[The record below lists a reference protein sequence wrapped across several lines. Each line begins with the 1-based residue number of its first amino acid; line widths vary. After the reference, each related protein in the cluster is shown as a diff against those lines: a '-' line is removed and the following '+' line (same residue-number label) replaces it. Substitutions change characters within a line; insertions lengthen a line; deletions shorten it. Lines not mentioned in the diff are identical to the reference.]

1 MAHAHD
7 PAHPLADVGTSFY
20 PESAPET
27 PYSLSL
33 GLDTGAFPSGVASP
47 DPLLTPSANNEYFP
61 LDRKAL
67 AQALG
72 RRDSGEHLSIRMQ
85 THDIADRSHHQP
97 SYSSSDHGDEDDDGV
112 LPDLMLEL
120 SAIRSRTRSAVAR
133 VPEDVESGSS
143 TPVRAKGSS
152 QGVPPEL
159 ANLAAEVIFVLVCT
173 AGQFI
178 FALTYGHANV
188 AQLQLRT
195 ALGLPATQI
204 PWVLGSGL
212 LASGLSVIV
221 AGSLADLAA
230 PKPLMVGAFVWS
242 AVWHAV
248 AAVALSPRL
257 KVLFFVS
264 RAMQGLSQG
273 VLVSASMSILGR
285 VYKPGVRK
293 TRVFS
298 LMAAGAPF
306 GFSIGCLHGGALASH
321 LPWLFG
327 STAIFLGVVAIAAW
341 VTLPDL
347 TPAKDSHDADA
358 PSLREFD
365 YVGAVL
371 SSTGCGLVLFGL
383 TQGSSANW
391 NPYTYSLI
399 IAGMLMFVAFAFVE
413 RSLKRPLIP
422 NGLWKTP
429 GFAALLVAYFLGFGG
444 FTGAWQFYAVQFWQ
458 RYQGATPITVALY
471 ILPNGIVGVLA
482 AYIVSKT
489 LHVFPGHWIFIASMI
504 AFALGPAFFLP
515 QTPSTSYWALSLPGV
530 ALATFG
536 PDMSFA
542 AAAIF
547 ITSAVPRSYQGSA
560 GALLV
565 TVQNLTSAIMTSISD
580 SIGVKVDQL
589 PSGEIGLA
597 GLKAIWWFGLA
608 SAMTG
613 AIITATF
620 VRIPKA
626 EEKEHVQ

>member
-1 MAHAHD
+1 MEHD
-7 PAHPLADVGTSFY
+7 PARPLGDAGFY

-27 PYSLSL
+27 PYL
-33 GLDTGAFPSGVASP
+33 GLDTSAFPSGLASP
-47 DPLLTPSANNEYFP
+47 DPLLGPSHHDYFP

-72 RRDSGEHLSIRMQ
+72 QSGDSSQIEVQMQ
-85 THDIADRSHHQP
+85 TRDIADRNYGH
-97 SYSSSDHGDEDDDGV
+97 DDI
-112 LPDLMLEL
+112 LPDPMLEL
-120 SAIRSRTRSAVAR
+120 SAIRSRSAAAR
-133 VPEDVESGSS
+133 IPDEESGSG
-143 TPVRAKGSS
+143 TPVRTLGGS
-152 QGVPPEL
+152 QGVPLEL
-159 ANLAAEVIFVLVCT
+159 PNFAAEVVFVLVCT

-178 FALTYGHANV
+178 FALTYGHVNV
-188 AQLQLRT
+188 AQLQLRM
-195 ALGLPATQI
+195 ALGLPATQT

-221 AGSLADLAA
+221 AGSLADLVA
-230 PKPLMVGAFVWS
+230 PKPLMVGAFMWS
-242 AVWHAV
+242 AAWHAV
-248 AAVALSPRL
+248 AAGAVSPRL

-306 GFSIGCLHGGALASH
+306 GFWIGCLHGGALSGH

-327 STAIFLGVVAIAAW
+327 STAIFLGLVAIAAHM
-341 VTLPDL
+341 TLPDL
-347 TPAKDSHDADA
+347 SPAKDSSDGDV
-358 PSLREFD
+358 PSLRQFD
-365 YVGAVL
+365 YLGAIL
-371 SSTGCGLVLFGL
+371 SSVGCGIVLFGL

-399 IAGMLMFVAFAFVE
+399 IVGLLMFVAFAFVE
-413 RSLKRPLIP
+413 RGAKRPLIP

-458 RYQGATPITVALY
+458 RYQGASPITVALY
-471 ILPNGIVGVLA
+471 ILPNGVVGILA
-482 AYIVSKT
+482 AWVVSKT
-489 LHVFPGHWIFIASMI
+489 LHVFPGHWIFTASMI

-515 QTPSTSYWALSLPGV
+515 QTPETSYWVLSLPGV

-547 ITSAVPRSYQGSA
+547 ITSSVPRSYQGSA

-589 PSGEIGLA
+589 PSGEIGLK
-597 GLKAIWWFGLA
+597 GLKAIWWFGFA

-613 AIITATF
+613 ALITATM

>member
-1 MAHAHD
+1 MEHD
-7 PAHPLADVGTSFY
+7 PARSLADVGFY

-27 PYSLSL
+27 PYL
-33 GLDTGAFPSGVASP
+33 GLDTSAFPSGVASP
-47 DPLLTPSANNEYFP
+47 DPLLTPSNNNNDYFP
-61 LDRKAL
+61 LDRTAL

-72 RRDSGEHLSIRMQ
+72 QNRDSSSQLSIRMQ
-85 THDIADRSHHQP
+85 TRDITDRTHH
-97 SYSSSDHGDEDDDGV
+97 DDDDDEV

-120 SAIRSRTRSAVAR
+120 SAIRSRTRSAVAAGR
-133 VPEDVESGSS
+133 IPDIESGSS
-143 TPVRAKGSS
+143 TPVRTKGRS

-159 ANLAAEVIFVLVCT
+159 PNFAAEVIFVLVCT

-230 PKPLMVGAFVWS
+230 PKPLMVGAFIWS

-248 AAVALSPRL
+248 AAAALSPRL
-257 KVLFFVS
+257 KVLFFVA

-306 GFSIGCLHGGALASH
+306 GFSIGCLHGGALSSR

-327 STAIFLGVVAIAAW
+327 STAIFLGVVAIAAHM
-341 VTLPDL
+341 TLPDL
-347 TPAKDSHDADA
+347 SPAKDSHDVDA
-358 PSLREFD
+358 PSLRQFD
-365 YVGAVL
+365 YVGALL

-399 IAGMLMFVAFAFVE
+399 IAGVLMFVAFAFVE
-413 RSLKRPLIP
+413 RSLERPLIP

-489 LHVFPGHWIFIASMI
+489 LHIFPGHWIFIASMI
-504 AFALGPAFFLP
+504 AFAIGPAFFLP
-515 QTPSTSYWALSLPGV
+515 QTPDTSYWALSFPGV

-547 ITSAVPRSYQGSA
+547 ITSSVPRSYQGSA

-608 SAMTG
+608 SALTG
-613 AIITATF
+613 AVITATF

>member
-27 PYSLSL
+27 PYSLTL

-273 VLVSASMSILGR
+273 VLVSASMSILG
-285 VYKPGVRK
+285 
-293 TRVFS
+293 
-298 LMAAGAPF
+298 LAAGAPF

-341 VTLPDL
+341 ATLPDL

>member
-27 PYSLSL
+27 PYSLTL

-298 LMAAGAPF
+298 L
-306 GFSIGCLHGGALASH
+306 S
-321 LPWLFG
+321 
-327 STAIFLGVVAIAAW
+327 
-341 VTLPDL
+341 TLPPKNARL
-347 TPAKDSHDADA
+347 
-358 PSLREFD
+358 L
-365 YVGAVL
+365 AV
-371 SSTGCGLVLFGL
+371 V
-383 TQGSSANW
+383 W
-391 NPYTYSLI
+391 
-399 IAGMLMFVAFAFVE
+399 V
-413 RSLKRPLIP
+413 R
-422 NGLWKTP
+422 
-429 GFAALLVAYFLGFGG
+429 
-444 FTGAWQFYAVQFWQ
+444 
-458 RYQGATPITVALY
+458 
-471 ILPNGIVGVLA
+471 
-482 AYIVSKT
+482 
-489 LHVFPGHWIFIASMI
+489 MI
-504 AFALGPAFFLP
+504 ANLGNDSGGWCTFWFFDR
-515 QTPSTSYWALSLPGV
+515 LS
-530 ALATFG
+530 
-536 PDMSFA
+536 
-542 AAAIF
+542 
-547 ITSAVPRSYQGSA
+547 PRWRLS
-560 GALLV
+560 
-565 TVQNLTSAIMTSISD
+565 
-580 SIGVKVDQL
+580 
-589 PSGEIGLA
+589 
-597 GLKAIWWFGLA
+597 
-608 SAMTG
+608 
-613 AIITATF
+613 
-620 VRIPKA
+620 
-626 EEKEHVQ
+626 

>member
-1 MAHAHD
+1 MDHNPSRPLPDADFYHD
-7 PAHPLADVGTSFY
+7 AGV
-20 PESAPET
+20 ET
-27 PYSLSL
+27 PYMGL
-33 GLDTGAFPSGVASP
+33 GLETGAFPSGVASP
-47 DPLLTPSANNEYFP
+47 DPLLGSSRSSYFS

-72 RRDSGEHLSIRMQ
+72 QTPDESQSSQIEVQLQTRDI
-85 THDIADRSHHQP
+85 T
-97 SYSSSDHGDEDDDGV
+97 DHGRDEV
-112 LPDLMLEL
+112 LLDPMLEL
-120 SAIRSRTRSAVAR
+120 GAIRSRSVAGHHPDEETGGNGGASR
-133 VPEDVESGSS
+133 PGL
-143 TPVRAKGSS
+143 S
-152 QGVPPEL
+152 QGIPPEL
-159 ANLAAEVIFVLVCT
+159 PNLAAEIVFVLVCS
-173 AGQFI
+173 AGQLI
-178 FALTYGHANV
+178 FALTYGHANI
-188 AQLQLRT
+188 AQTALRD
-195 ALGLPATQI
+195 ALGLPATQT
-204 PWVLGSGL
+204 PWVLGSAL

-230 PKPLMVGAFVWS
+230 PRPLMVGAFLWS
-242 AVWHAV
+242 AAWHAV
-248 AAVALSPRL
+248 AAGAVSPRL
-257 KVLFFVS
+257 KILFFVS
-264 RAMQGLSQG
+264 RAMQGLSLG

-298 LMAAGAPF
+298 LMAAGAPL
-306 GFSIGCLHGGALASH
+306 GFWLGCIHGGALAAH

-327 STAIFLGVVAIAAW
+327 STAIFLVLCAVAAQM
-341 VTLPDL
+341 TLPDL
-347 TPAKDSHDADA
+347 SPAKDSNDMDA
-358 PSLREFD
+358 PSLRQFD
-365 YVGAVL
+365 YLGAVL
-371 SSTGCGLVLFGL
+371 SSVGCGLLLFGL

-391 NPYTYSLI
+391 SPYTYSLI
-399 IAGMLMFVAFAFVE
+399 AVGLLMFVAFAFVE
-413 RSLKRPLIP
+413 RSVKRPLVP

-458 RYQGATPITVALY
+458 RYQGASPLTVALY
-471 ILPNGIVGVLA
+471 ILPNGIVGILA
-482 AYIVSKT
+482 AFVVSKT
-489 LHVFPGHWIFIASMI
+489 LHVFPGHWIFTASMI

-547 ITSAVPRSYQGSA
+547 ITSSVPKSYQGSA

-580 SIGVKVDQL
+580 SIGVKVDPL
-589 PSGEIGLA
+589 PTGEIGLQ

-608 SAMTG
+608 SALTG
-613 AIITATF
+613 ALITATL